1 MMVQQGT
8 TKFKSFRPNGKA
20 RTNSPAHVVLKF
32 GQVVQ
37 SAEPSAYNGRC
48 VGSTPTLLIG
58 DISMI
63 MTEEDRKIV
72 LTLKDEIEKI
82 KVNMILEN
90 KKVDQIVS
98 VLTKIIQKE
107 NNNA

>member
-1 MMVQQGT
+1 
-8 TKFKSFRPNGKA
+8 
-20 RTNSPAHVVLKF
+20 
-32 GQVVQ
+32 
-37 SAEPSAYNGRC
+37 
-48 VGSTPTLLIG
+48 
-58 DISMI
+58 MI

>member
-1 MMVQQGT
+1 
-8 TKFKSFRPNGKA
+8 
-20 RTNSPAHVVLKF
+20 
-32 GQVVQ
+32 
-37 SAEPSAYNGRC
+37 
-48 VGSTPTLLIG
+48 
-58 DISMI
+58 MI

-90 KKVDQIVS
+90 KKIDQIVS

>member
-1 MMVQQGT
+1 
-8 TKFKSFRPNGKA
+8 
-20 RTNSPAHVVLKF
+20 
-32 GQVVQ
+32 
-37 SAEPSAYNGRC
+37 
-48 VGSTPTLLIG
+48 
-58 DISMI
+58 

>member
-1 MMVQQGT
+1 
-8 TKFKSFRPNGKA
+8 
-20 RTNSPAHVVLKF
+20 
-32 GQVVQ
+32 
-37 SAEPSAYNGRC
+37 
-48 VGSTPTLLIG
+48 
-58 DISMI
+58 MI

-72 LTLKDEIEKI
+72 LVLKDEIEKI

-90 KKVDQIVS
+90 KKIDQIVS

>member
-1 MMVQQGT
+1 
-8 TKFKSFRPNGKA
+8 
-20 RTNSPAHVVLKF
+20 
-32 GQVVQ
+32 
-37 SAEPSAYNGRC
+37 

-72 LTLKDEIEKI
+72 LLLKDEIEKI

-90 KKVDQIVS
+90 RKIDQIVS
-98 VLTKIIQKE
+98 VLSKIIQKE
-107 NNNA
+107 NKND

>member
-1 MMVQQGT
+1 
-8 TKFKSFRPNGKA
+8 
-20 RTNSPAHVVLKF
+20 
-32 GQVVQ
+32 
-37 SAEPSAYNGRC
+37 

-72 LTLKDEIEKI
+72 LVLKDEIEKI

-90 KKVDQIVS
+90 RKIDQIVS
-98 VLTKIIQKE
+98 VLSKIIQKE
-107 NNNA
+107 NKND